1 MLMSLRQCLRQWLS
15 LPSPPTTF
23 PMADLERLD
32 RRLSALEQTLGSL
45 EQTLHR
51 ESPPLLSGDM
61 DAHLGAN

>member
-1 MLMSLRQCLRQWLS
+1 
-15 LPSPPTTF
+15 
-23 PMADLERLD
+23 MADLERLD